1 MRSEGELKNV
11 MARNTKPT
19 SDQFDYTV
27 EQSPLFDRNGKAVKV
42 GGSPIMGNFRQDNG
56 VCLGTSTEAY
66 EIVNNNSV
74 VEVVADAFASAGV
87 GDFEREI
94 VVAREGARFY
104 GVYDFPTQ
112 ERHIAN
118 VGDVV
123 SLRLT
128 LNNSFDRSC
137 GINWAVG
144 MMRKV
149 CSHGMCS
156 LVADTNVTKKHSA
169 KLDLSFIKDGIQ
181 ASQEKF
187 EASVEAMRVLGNRE
201 ITQKEGGLIM
211 ANLAIKKVLAES
223 MRDSIQMV
231 WDSPTFGAD
240 QGRNLY
246 NLYNATTEHL
256 TREVQGTRFEHANR
270 VNRRVLSNLSR
281 AEQSATHFAKLT
293 AKVPEK
299 EKTVVEVTV

>member
-1 MRSEGELKNV
+1 
-11 MARNTKPT
+11 MARNTQPT
-19 SDQFDYTV
+19 SDKFDYTV
-27 EQSPLFDRNGKAVKV
+27 EQSPLFNRDGKPVMV
-42 GGSPIMGNFRQDNG
+42 GKSPIMGNFRTDNG

-66 EIVNNNSV
+66 EIVNNESV
-74 VEVVADAFASAGV
+74 VEVVEDAFAGAGL

-112 ERHIAN
+112 ERQVAN

-137 GINWAVG
+137 GLNWAVG

-149 CSHGMCS
+149 CSNGMCS
-156 LVADTNVTKKHSA
+156 LVADTNVTKKHSS
-169 KLDLSFIKDGIQ
+169 KLDLSLIKEGIN
-181 ASQEKF
+181 ASVDKF
-187 EASVEAMRVLGNRE
+187 DASVEAFKNLGKRE
-201 ITQKEGGLIM
+201 ITQKEGGLILD
-211 ANLAIKKVLAES
+211 NLAIKKVMAES

-231 WDSPTFGAD
+231 WDSPTFGED

-256 TREVQGTRFEHANR
+256 TREVQGTRFEYANR
-270 VNRRVLSNLSR
+270 VNHHL
-281 AEQSATHFAKLT
+281 E
-293 AKVPEK
+293 
-299 EKTVVEVTV
+299 